1 MRIRLGTKFIL
12 LVVTILSL
20 TLVANAY
27 YSLRADH
34 DLLREQLLDSGR
46 TLGHMAAYLGAEAII
61 AYDFVTLENYVQDV
75 SKRQDVIFGVFL
87 DAQERPLT
95 SYLNRENRYIAA
107 LAGAS
112 GKVSTQ
118 DLLQTYSPGS
128 DEQVWVNRFPIVHH
142 DKNIGHL
149 VLGIS
154 LHRLNEQ
161 FERALWKQLSVSAVL
176 ILVLACGIYLVF
188 RFNVLRPIR
197 KLEAGAL
204 RVKEGEFNRPVEV
217 RSRDE
222 FGALA
227 ESFNAM
233 MDEVHKDR
241 ELLNFQANYD
251 SLTKLPNRLM
261 SLDRFKAEIS
271 RASREQAR
279 FATLF
284 IDLDNFKIVNDTLG
298 HQYGDDLLVEVS
310 ERLKRELRE
319 SDTLARLGGDEFL
332 ILLPKADTVAEVDL
346 VARRLIQAIEQPIK
360 LGPRELYIKCS
371 IGAAFYPDDGENAE
385 TLMAN
390 ADNAMYQAK
399 RSKEE
404 AICFFSSEMN
414 VALKERLLL
423 EHDLHLAL
431 ERGELLLEFQPIVD
445 AEDGGRI
452 GAEVLLRWNHPQKG
466 LVSPEVFIPLAESTQ
481 RIIPIGEWVLHQ
493 ACQRLSQWTA
503 AGLEPGFIAV
513 NVSRVQLYGDLL
525 QVVEG
530 ALEQHAIDPGMLHL
544 EVTESVLM
552 EYQNNDIQRVLRGL
566 EALGVQLVL
575 DDFGTGFSS
584 LNYLKHFPFHM
595 LKIDKSFV
603 DALPDDT
610 GDVALVRGIIAMAGG
625 LGLKVVGEGV
635 ERDVQWQTLRS
646 EGSHMLQGNLFG
658 QPMAEQAFTAFLR
671 VVRDSGRKRSLDG
684 G

>member
-1 MRIRLGTKFIL
+1 MSVRLGTKFIL

-20 TLVANAY
+20 TLVSNAY

-34 DLLREQLLDSGR
+34 DLMKEQLLDSGR

-61 AYDFVTLENYVQDV
+61 AYDFVTLENYVRDV
-75 SKRQDVIFGVFL
+75 SQRRDVIFGVFL

-95 SYLNRENRYIAA
+95 SYLNRDNAHVTA
-107 LAGAS
+107 LMDES
-112 GKVSTQ
+112 GKVEIQ
-118 DLLQTYSPGS
+118 DLLRVYAPGS
-128 DEQVWVNRFPIVHH
+128 DQQVWVNRFPIVHH
-142 DKNIGHL
+142 NETIGHL

-154 LHRLNEQ
+154 LHRLHAQ
-161 FERALWKQLSVSAVL
+161 FEHALWKQLWLSSMV

-188 RFNVLRPIR
+188 RLNVLRPIR

-204 RVKEGEFNRPVEV
+204 RVKEGDFKQPVEV
-217 RSRDE
+217 PSNDE

-233 MDEVHKDR
+233 MEEVHKDR
-241 ELLNFQANYD
+241 ELLNYQANYD

-261 SLDRFKAEIS
+261 SLDRLGAEIS
-271 RASREQAR
+271 RASREQTR
-279 FATLF
+279 FAILF
-284 IDLDNFKIVNDTLG
+284 IDLDNFKMVNDTMG
-298 HQYGDDLLVEVS
+298 HQFGDDLLVEVS
-310 ERLKRELRE
+310 ERLKAELRE

-332 ILLPKADTVAEVDL
+332 VLLPKADTVAEVDQ
-346 VARRLIQAIEQPIK
+346 VARRLIKAIERPIK
-360 LGPRELYIKCS
+360 LDLRELFVQCS
-371 IGAAFYPDDGENAE
+371 IGAAFFPDDGETAE
-385 TLMAN
+385 ELMAN
-390 ADNAMYQAK
+390 VDNAMYQAK

-404 AICFFSSEMN
+404 ALCFFAPEMN
-414 VALKERLLL
+414 AALKERLLL
-423 EHDLHLAL
+423 EHDLRFAA

-445 AEDGGRI
+445 AADGGRM

-466 LVSPEVFIPLAESTQ
+466 RIGPAVFIPLAEATQ
-481 RIIPIGEWVLHQ
+481 SIIPIGEWVLHQ
-493 ACQRLSQWTA
+493 ACRKMSEWTA
-503 AGLEPGFIAV
+503 AGLEPGFISV

-525 QVVEG
+525 QTVQAVLQQY
-530 ALEQHAIDPGMLHL
+530 ALAPDKLHL

-552 EYQNNDIQRVLRGL
+552 EYQNSDIQRVLRGL
-566 EALGVQLVL
+566 EELGVQLVL

-584 LNYLKHFPFHM
+584 LNYLKHFPFHI

-603 DALPDDT
+603 ACLPDDE

-635 ERDVQWQTLRS
+635 ERDVQWQTLRT

-658 QPMAEQAFTAFLR
+658 QPMTERAFGAFLR
-671 VVRDSGRKRSLDG
+671 VVRDSGRRLASDRG
-684 G
+684 

>member
-1 MRIRLGTKFIL
+1 MRIRLGVKFIL

-27 YSLRADH
+27 YSLRAEH
-34 DLLREQLLDSGR
+34 NLMREQLLDSGR

-75 SKRQDVIFGVFL
+75 SKRRDVIFGVFL
-87 DAQERPLT
+87 DAQEQPLT
-95 SYLNRENRYIAA
+95 SYLNLENRYVAA

-112 GKVSTQ
+112 GKVSIQ
-118 DLLQTYSPGS
+118 DLLRAYTPGG
-128 DEQVWVNRFPIVHH
+128 DEQVWVNRFPIIHH
-142 DKNIGHL
+142 DKTIGHL

-154 LHRLNEQ
+154 LHRLNER
-161 FERALWKQLSVSAVL
+161 FERALWKQLSVSSML
-176 ILVLACGIYLVF
+176 ILVLAFGIYLVF

-204 RVKEGEFNRPVEV
+204 RVKEGEFSRPVEV
-217 RSRDE
+217 LSRDE
-222 FGALA
+222 FGALT

-261 SLDRFKAEIS
+261 SLDRFSAEIS

-279 FATLF
+279 FAVLF
-284 IDLDNFKIVNDTLG
+284 IDLDNFKIVNDTMG

-310 ERLKRELRE
+310 ERLKAELRE
-319 SDTLARLGGDEFL
+319 SDTLARQGGDEFL
-332 ILLPKADTVAEVDL
+332 VLLPKADTVAEVDQ
-346 VARRLIQAIEQPIK
+346 VARRLIKAIEQPIK
-360 LGPRELYIKCS
+360 LGPRELFVQCS
-371 IGAAFYPDDGENAE
+371 IGAAFYPDDGESVE

-399 RSKEE
+399 RSRDE
-404 AICFFSSEMN
+404 AICFFSSQMN
-414 VALKERLLL
+414 IALKERLLL
-423 EHDLHLAL
+423 ENDLHLAI
-431 ERGELLLEFQPIVD
+431 ERGELQLEFQSIVN

-452 GAEVLLRWNHPQKG
+452 GAEVVLHWNHPAKG
-466 LVSPEVFIPLAESTQ
+466 VVSPEVFIPLAESTQ
-481 RIIPIGEWVLHQ
+481 CIISIGGWMLREACRKFSEWV
-493 ACQRLSQWTA
+493 A
-503 AGLEPGFIAV
+503 AGLAPGFIAV
-513 NVSRVQLYGDLL
+513 NVSRIQLTDDLL
-525 QVVEG
+525 HMVEQT
-530 ALEQHAIDPGMLHL
+530 LEQYAMDPAMLHL
-544 EVTESVLM
+544 EITESVLT

-566 EALGVQLVL
+566 NGLGVKLVL
-575 DDFGTGFSS
+575 DDFGSGFLS

-603 DALPDDT
+603 ASLPEDE
-610 GDVALVRGIIAMAGG
+610 GDVALVRGIITMASG

-635 ERDVQWQTLRS
+635 ERDVQWQALRS

-658 QPMAEQAFTAFLR
+658 HPMDERSFAAFLR
-671 VVRDSGRKRSLDG
+671 VVRDAGRR
-684 G
+684 